1 VSGAIERRHVGSVC
15 GAAGSNRVNRGGS
28 WNNDAANCRTANRNT
43 NEPTNRTNNNGFR
56 LALNSAG
63 KEAITLRVQTE
74 QIVFQSD
81 RVSA

>member
-1 VSGAIERRHVGSVC
+1 M
-15 GAAGSNRVNRGGS
+15 NRGGS

-56 LALNSAG
+56 LALNSAD
-63 KEAITLRVQTE
+63 KLVDALSLQTE

-81 RVSA
+81 GEKS

>member
-1 VSGAIERRHVGSVC
+1 MILK
-15 GAAGSNRVNRGGS
+15 GSNRVLRGGS

-63 KEAITLRVQTE
+63 
-74 QIVFQSD
+74 F
-81 RVSA
+81 